1 MVDFRWHR
9 NNVRSPHWYLLPIE
23 TRLIELPLNL
33 IQAGWK
39 LILDIAENK
48 IENENENENG
58 NGNGNKN
65 RNFNNL
71 TDLTGKTENIITDL
85 EKEKTVFDPSISS
98 EKEKKKEEEDIEEE
112 L

>member
-39 LILDIAENK
+39 LILDISENK
-48 IENENENENG
+48 SENE

-71 TDLTGKTENIITDL
+71 TDLTGKTENIITNH
-85 EKEKTVFDPSISS
+85 EREKTVFNPPLSS